1 MAAPVFQGNVDQTQY
16 DGPGLIMLAS
26 YDDVLTT
33 PANLPT
39 FTAAANAFTNTW
51 DDMWV
56 PVGFTDDGFE
66 MTFDTTT
73 TEITAAEQLEPL
85 DTVETRKTGT
95 AKFSML
101 QNSKFNI
108 QRVLN
113 GGTWTT
119 TGSGAT
125 SVSKYTP
132 GVVGSRKYSAVA
144 WLSAA
149 YDMSMVVYKT
159 SQTGSTAFSART
171 IGTKRVLACNF
182 SMATPSPTVSTAPW
196 NLWVAGTKYDSV

>member
-1 MAAPVFQGNVDQTQY
+1 MAAPVFAGNVDQTQY

-26 YDDVLTT
+26 YDDLLAT

-39 FTAAANAFTNTW
+39 FTAASSAFTNVW

-66 MTFDTTT
+66 LDFDTTT

-85 DTVETRKTGT
+85 DTIETRKTGT
-95 AKFSML
+95 VKFSML

-108 QRVLN
+108 QRALN

-119 TGSGAT
+119 SGTGAAQI
-125 SVSKYTP
+125 SKYTP
-132 GVVGSRKYSAVA
+132 GTAGARKYSAVA
-144 WLSAA
+144 WLSAS
-149 YDMSMVVYKT
+149 YDMSAIVYKT
-159 SQTGSTAFSART
+159 SQTGSLAFTARA

-182 SMATPSPTVSTAPW
+182 AMATPSPTVSTSPW
-196 NLWVAGTKYDSV
+196 NLWVAGTKYDA